1 MISQYFFISIFI
13 PLLASAL
20 CLFFRE
26 NSKAERWISLSLSL
40 IYMLLGLYLLITFE
54 LDQEITAGGWPSGI
68 AIKLKSDIFSALM
81 IAVIG
86 IIYFTGA
93 LYGVPGKTVEN
104 HRNYLFLYHSLFFGL
119 TGAFL
124 THDLFNL
131 FVWFEI
137 TLMSSYVLVA
147 LGEDK
152 ERLKSALKYILL
164 NFLSG
169 LLFLTSVALIYSAT
183 KTLDFATLKIRLS
196 ELYLI
201 DPGHVRA
208 LAFSLFS
215 AFAIKSA
222 FFPLFFWLPESY
234 PKLSPGLSGVLAGLL
249 TKLGLYAM
257 IRMFSQVFPADHT
270 FFMTVL
276 ILSVL
281 TMLFGVWGAV
291 IQGQIRNILS
301 YHIISQVGFIG
312 IAVSFSIHPH
322 PQISSVA
329 RAAALFYIIHHI
341 IVKTNLFFV
350 SGLIFLKKGTEEIIS
365 LGGLLRTYPIIAIM
379 FLIPAASLIGLPP
392 LSGFWA
398 KLSLFKISIEAR
410 YIWVVFAMM
419 VGSFFTLYSMLKI
432 WSGVFW
438 GPAMESRNELNI
450 QISKSSYWAVSILC
464 LLTLAISFMPSWLY
478 QLSLKIG
485 E

>member
-1 MISQYFFISIFI
+1 MISEYFFISIFI

-20 CLFFRE
+20 CLFLRG
-26 NSKAERWISLSLSL
+26 NKKAERTITVLLPF
-40 IYMLLGLYLLITFE
+40 IYMIFALFLLVTFQ
-54 LDQEITAGGWPSGI
+54 LNQEIAAGGWPSGI
-68 AIKLKSDIFSALM
+68 GIKLKFDILSALM
-81 IAVIG
+81 LAVIG
-86 IIYFTGA
+86 IIYFAGA
-93 LYGVPGKTVEN
+93 LYGIRGKTVEN
-104 HRNYLFLYHSLFFGL
+104 HRNYLFLYHSLFLGL

-124 THDLFNL
+124 TQDLFNL

-152 ERLKSALKYILL
+152 ERLRSALKYIIL
-164 NFLSG
+164 NFFSG
-169 LLFLTSVALIYSAT
+169 LLFLTTVGLIYSAT
-183 KTLDFATLKIRLS
+183 KTLDFAVLKVRLA
-196 ELYLI
+196 ELYI
-201 DPGHVRA
+201 TDPGHVRA

-257 IRMFSQVFPADHT
+257 IRMFSQVFPADQI

-276 ILSVL
+276 ILSVV
-281 TMLFGVWGAV
+281 TMLIGVWGAV
-291 IQGQIRNILS
+291 IQTHIRKILS

-312 IAVSFSIHPH
+312 IAVSFSVHPD
-322 PQISSVA
+322 PNISSFA
-329 RAAALFYIIHHI
+329 RGAALFYIIHHI

-350 SGLIFLKKGTEEIIS
+350 SGLISLKKGTEEIES
-365 LGGLLRTYPIIAIM
+365 LGGLFRKYPIIAIM
-379 FLIPAASLIGLPP
+379 FLIPAGSLIGVPP

-398 KLSLFKISIEAR
+398 KLSLFKVSIEAR

-419 VGSFFTLYSMLKI
+419 IASFFTLYSMLKI
-432 WSGVFW
+432 WSAVFW
-438 GPAMESRNELNI
+438 GTENENENESSP
-450 QISKSSYWAVSILC
+450 ISKSSYMAVTLLC
-464 LLTLAISFMPSWLY
+464 IVTLAISFMPSWLY
-478 QLSLKIG
+478 QLSLQIG
-485 E
+485 D